1 MIKVSNSIP
10 VIALLLA
17 CAGAASA
24 AAPASP
30 QPFLRTGSC
39 AAALSQLLA
48 AAPGGADSLNALI
61 IASPASSP
69 APRSELYDVA
79 IYDTTQADRLIKGLA
94 ASARKTGKTNASLLF
109 IRLLNEGTP
118 AEKLKFM
125 SATDRPYSFPSRF
138 TLAVATGGIC
148 HAVTE
153 TFCAISCI
161 HTGTA
166 NEQCRE
172 DCRTII
178 VRSCD

>member
-1 MIKVSNSIP
+1 MIKVANSIHTI
-10 VIALLLA
+10 VLLLA

-24 AAPASP
+24 AAPTSP
-30 QPFLRTGSC
+30 QPLLKTGPC
-39 AAALSQLLA
+39 AGAMSQLLA

-69 APRSELYDVA
+69 APRSELDAVT
-79 IYDTTQADRLIKGLA
+79 IYDTTRADRLIKGLA
-94 ASARKTGKTNASLLF
+94 ASARKAGRANASLLF

-125 SATDRPYSFPSRF
+125 SATDKPYSFPSRF
-138 TLAVATGGIC
+138 TLAVATGGVC
-148 HAVTE
+148 RKVAEV
-153 TFCAISCI
+153 FCALSCI
-161 HTGTA
+161 NTGTA

-178 VRSCD
+178 VESCD